1 MLHSFFQSFAI
12 KKTHET
18 RDPWTLW
25 THRYP
30 RSLDSMN
37 TQIPAILWL
46 YEFTKTRDPLT
57 LWTHGNPR
65 PFDSK
70 NPRKPATPWL
80 DEHRL
85 SFNIIRVHF
94 LHGLGHFGNRT
105 NLIDPLGF
113 SYQNQSFW
121 FWFNCALLFKLF
133 ENLWCFKVYYTVYS
147 IHNRIIDGRMEN
159 SIKGRHIR
167 YNLR

>member
-1 MLHSFFQSFAI
+1 MNTQIPAI
-12 KKTHET
+12 PGLYEHTDT
-18 RDPWTLW
+18 RDPLTLW
-25 THRYP
+25 IHKNP

-37 TQIPAILWL
+37 TRKPATLWL
-46 YEFTKTRDPLT
+46 Y
-57 LWTHGNPR
+57 
-65 PFDSK
+65 

-159 SIKGRHIR
+159 SIKRRRIG